1 MSLVGQ
7 QRPRRKK
14 AVAQC
19 QPGGPYCV
27 GMEALLDADVKRGV
41 QAGTMMSLK
50 TAKVTREVIVHTAL
64 VEGKKRP
71 LVFTFCPACG
81 GRLVAEEKPAPQE
94 RRTS

>member
-1 MSLVGQ
+1 MTAARQ
-7 QRPRRKK
+7 KPRRGSVK
-14 AVAQC
+14 QC
-19 QPGGPYCV
+19 KPGGPYCV

-41 QAGTMMSLK
+41 QAGTMMSLGS
-50 TAKVTREVIVHTAL
+50 ARVTREVIVHTAL